1 MAFTASHLYY
11 DDLVIGQE
19 WESQGR
25 TVTESDIVNFAGISG
40 DFNPIHMDHHF
51 AQSTP
56 FRRPIAHGVLVM
68 AIGSGLG
75 TNSPPARTVAFL
87 GVREWKFT
95 GVVFPGDTVRV
106 KTKVVH
112 KEIRGRGKRGEVHW
126 LRTMLNQEDKVVQE
140 GVTITLVECR
150 RPEEKTSDQ

>member
-1 MAFTASHLYY
+1 
-11 DDLVIGQE
+11 
-19 WESQGR
+19 
-25 TVTESDIVNFAGISG
+25 
-40 DFNPIHMDHHF
+40 
-51 AQSTP
+51 
-56 FRRPIAHGVLVM
+56 M

-112 KEIRGRGKRGEVHW
+112 KELRGRGKRGEVTGCARCSIK
-126 LRTMLNQEDKVVQE
+126 RTRWSRKA
-140 GVTITLVECR
+140 
-150 RPEEKTSDQ
+150 

>member
-1 MAFTASHLYY
+1 
-11 DDLVIGQE
+11 
-19 WESQGR
+19 
-25 TVTESDIVNFAGISG
+25 
-40 DFNPIHMDHHF
+40 
-51 AQSTP
+51 
-56 FRRPIAHGVLVM
+56 
-68 AIGSGLG
+68 
-75 TNSPPARTVAFL
+75 VAFL

-112 KEIRGRGKRGEVHW
+112 KELRGRGKRGEVHW

-150 RPEEKTSDQ
+150 RSEEKTNS